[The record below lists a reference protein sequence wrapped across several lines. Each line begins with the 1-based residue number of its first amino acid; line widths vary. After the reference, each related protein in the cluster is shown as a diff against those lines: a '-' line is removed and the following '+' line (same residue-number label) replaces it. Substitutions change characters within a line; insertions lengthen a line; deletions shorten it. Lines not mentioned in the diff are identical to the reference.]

1 MIIQFFWALKFK
13 NGGKNVQLIFN
24 SYIYIYIYIS
34 LILPCGW
41 GVLSLLGGPR
51 PKAGLANKSTPSL
64 VSHLMSPLNA
74 NCHYSTMHRAKHES
88 FSRST

>member
-13 NGGKNVQLIFN
+13 NGGKNVPLIFN
-24 SYIYIYIYIS
+24 SYIYIYIYITYS
-34 LILPCGW
+34 ALW
-41 GVLSLLGGPR
+41 VGVLSLLGGPR

-88 FSRST
+88 FSRFT

>member
-1 MIIQFFWALKFK
+1 MYLLF
-13 NGGKNVQLIFN
+13 LILI
-24 SYIYIYIYIS
+24 YIYIYIYITYS
-34 LILPCGW
+34 ALW
-41 GVLSLLGGPR
+41 VGVLSLLGGPR

-88 FSRST
+88 FSRFT

>member
-24 SYIYIYIYIS
+24 SYIYIYITYS
-34 LILPCGW
+34 ALWGGGG

-51 PKAGLANKSTPSL
+51 PKAGLANKSTP
-64 VSHLMSPLNA
+64 
-74 NCHYSTMHRAKHES
+74 
-88 FSRST
+88 